1 MAVLTEREANLVR
14 LSDLELVRRTYEY
27 VRTLDSNDAEGLY
40 WFLQEAFE
48 RWAPHAEWAE
58 HERYAYLSGEDRIEL
73 EAARDAILRRA
84 EARCR
89 ARLELGGDHA

>member
-1 MAVLTEREANLVR
+1 MAVLLTEREANLVR
-14 LSDLELVRRTYEY
+14 LSDLELVRRTYEHM
-27 VRTLDSNDAEGLY
+27 RTIDGDDADGLY
-40 WFLQEAFE
+40 FFLQEAFE

-73 EAARDAILRRA
+73 EAARDAILSRA

-89 ARLELGGDHA
+89 ARLGLGGD